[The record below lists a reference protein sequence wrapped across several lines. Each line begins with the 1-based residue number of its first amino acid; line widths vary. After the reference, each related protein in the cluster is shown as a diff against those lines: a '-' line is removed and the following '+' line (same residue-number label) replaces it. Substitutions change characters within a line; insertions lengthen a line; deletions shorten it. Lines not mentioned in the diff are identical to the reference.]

1 MAKWLELFEL
11 DFNRVFFLGFPF
23 FLFFSFSLSF
33 FPLLLHEHLTLFR
46 RASQLP
52 INMFATAYATR
63 CVIIPF
69 NKIQF
74 DLWTICASWII
85 DITMEKREQSAIC
98 CGQTENI
105 PHQRPIMCKFS
116 LSVDVVVIACS
127 FFCFVVFFSGAF
139 SLQTR
144 HWARGDVFGLH
155 SFLQIKFNKDFSIFL
170 L

>member
-1 MAKWLELFEL
+1 MTWTLRARFQSCVFSWL
-11 DFNRVFFLGFPF
+11 
-23 FLFFSFSLSF
+23 FLFFSPSPFLSF
-33 FPLLLHEHLTLFR
+33 FLLLLYEHSTLFR

-116 LSVDVVVIACS
+116 LSVDV
-127 FFCFVVFFSGAF
+127 FFCFIVHIFFWRVQSSNNTVSTKWRIWFAF
-139 SLQTR
+139 LF
-144 HWARGDVFGLH
+144 AD
-155 SFLQIKFNKDFSIFL
+155 
-170 L
+170 